1 MAIKQKHVDAARE
14 VRLWFKEVIIPAGV
28 VYAFVK
34 DDSKLKQKAGKIKE
48 RVEQKWNDHFY

>member
-28 VYAFVK
+28 VVALFKNPDALKNKANKVK
-34 DDSKLKQKAGKIKE
+34 D
-48 RVEQKWNDHFY
+48 RVEEEWNKHFY